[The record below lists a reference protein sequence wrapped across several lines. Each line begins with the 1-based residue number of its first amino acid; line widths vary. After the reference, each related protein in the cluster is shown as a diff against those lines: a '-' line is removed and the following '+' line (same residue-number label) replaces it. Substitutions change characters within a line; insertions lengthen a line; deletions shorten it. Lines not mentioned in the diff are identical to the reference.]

1 MIRVLVADDHP
12 VVLEGLNRLL
22 SRHTDLQLVG
32 EARDGEELLKL
43 ATTTLADV
51 VLLDISMP
59 GPGFAEIIRRL
70 RKERPRLAVLVLSGQ
85 PESQYAV
92 RVLRAGASGFL
103 GKESLS
109 DELADAIRLTA
120 SGKRYI
126 SPTVAETLAETVT
139 DELARPLHESLS
151 DREFEVLKATA
162 QGKPVKQ
169 IAHELGLSPKT
180 VSTYRRR
187 VLDKLHVGS
196 QAEAIRYAIDH
207 GIIVDGGTERGKS
220 NGGESDA

>member
-1 MIRVLVADDHP
+1 VIRVLVADDHP
-12 VVLEGLNRLL
+12 VVLEGLHRLL
-22 SRHTDLQLVG
+22 SKQADVALVG
-32 EARDGEELLKL
+32 EARDGDALIEL

-70 RKERPRLAVLVLSGQ
+70 HKERPRLAILVLSGQ

-109 DELADAIRLTA
+109 DELANAIRVTA
-120 SGKRYI
+120 SGRRYI
-126 SPTVAETLAETVT
+126 PPGVAETLLDAVNG
-139 DELARPLHESLS
+139 AASRPPHESLS
-151 DREFEVLKATA
+151 DREFEVLKGTA

-169 IAHELGLSPKT
+169 IAQELGLSPKT

-187 VLDKLHVGS
+187 VLDKLKVDS
-196 QAEAIRYAIDH
+196 QAEAIRYAVSH
-207 GIIVDGGTERGKS
+207 GIIVDIGDAARKAVPT
-220 NGGESDA
+220 SDG